1 MILPILFFTLFYL
14 SPLQSYKLHIGG
26 NLSIP
31 SSNATAKPQYT
42 HQEAEPHRM
51 YDPFEGLP
59 FRAFAERMGDRI
71 MPALQAARDDKRRTG
86 VDVNNSYE
94 SSQILVPEVPHVLP
108 FTRWAANSN
117 TIRSTFVAEDPSTR
131 KKARLSWYH
140 PEDTM
145 VPRGWWKGGLLAD
158 LKYYNPFN
166 LVEKTGMAAST

>member
-1 MILPILFFTLFYL
+1 
-14 SPLQSYKLHIGG
+14 
-26 NLSIP
+26 
-31 SSNATAKPQYT
+31 
-42 HQEAEPHRM
+42 M

-59 FRAFAERMGDRI
+59 FRAFAEKMGDRI
-71 MPALQAARDDKRRTG
+71 MPALQAARDDKRHTG
-86 VDVNNSYE
+86 VNAHHGAETD
-94 SSQILVPEVPHVLP
+94 QFLVPEVPHVLP

-117 TIRSTFVAEDPSTR
+117 TLRSTFVAEDPSTR

-166 LVEKTGMAAST
+166 LC

>member
-1 MILPILFFTLFYL
+1 
-14 SPLQSYKLHIGG
+14 
-26 NLSIP
+26 
-31 SSNATAKPQYT
+31 
-42 HQEAEPHRM
+42 M

-86 VDVNNSYE
+86 VDINNA
-94 SSQILVPEVPHVLP
+94 SQAAQVLVPEVPHLLP

-117 TIRSTFVAEDPSTR
+117 TIRSTFVAEDPATR

-166 LVEKTGMAAST
+166 LVEDERKETLA

>member
-1 MILPILFFTLFYL
+1 MLFLPISSY
-14 SPLQSYKLHIGG
+14 SYLQSYKLHIGG

-31 SSNATAKPQYT
+31 SADATAKPQYS

-59 FRAFAERMGDRI
+59 FRMFAEKMGDRI
-71 MPALQAARDDKRRTG
+71 MPALQAARDDKRRSG
-86 VDVNNSYE
+86 VNTRHASE
-94 SSQILVPEVPHVLP
+94 REQFAIPEVPHVLP

-117 TIRSTFVAEDPSTR
+117 TIRSTFVAEDPATR

-140 PEDTM
+140 PEDSM
-145 VPRGWWKGGLLAD
+145 VPRGWWKNGLLAD

-166 LVEKTGMAAST
+166 LC